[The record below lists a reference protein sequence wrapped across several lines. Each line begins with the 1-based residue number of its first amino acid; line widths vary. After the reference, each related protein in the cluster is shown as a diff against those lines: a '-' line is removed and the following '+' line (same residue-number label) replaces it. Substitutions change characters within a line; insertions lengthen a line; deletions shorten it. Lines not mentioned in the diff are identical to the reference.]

1 MKLLQLFRRR
11 RSKWLPALALLLAW
25 LGMARAVEFAE
36 CPRGL
41 TTAPVVLS
49 DAVDRALCTSPKTR
63 GAWANVKAAAAVVGE
78 SKAAYLPTLDATAE
92 YEQEHVATQVR
103 DAPELNSSF
112 SDRVLTGTVSL
123 QWLLFDFGNRSAT
136 LADSRQMLAV
146 AQATQNETL
155 QNVVAGVAKDY
166 FSAQIALAKVHSTLE
181 VETAATH
188 TLEGAT
194 ARVEKGVA
202 AITDQLQADTA
213 RLQAAYDRVKAEN
226 DLRVALGVL
235 ATDMNLAPDTPVSLA
250 TTDLSSRPDAG
261 FTQSVHDLIE
271 EAVETHPSVVA
282 AEARWQAALAKVR
295 EVRAQGLPT
304 LDVVGQLSYST
315 QPVSAS
321 LGQEEQ
327 PARTRD
333 NYIGLKFSV
342 PLFEGLGRLNQ
353 IREAEA
359 DAEAQEENL
368 RDVKRSAANEV
379 WLSLQ
384 TLQSDAENLRLTDAL
399 VQRAKESLT
408 AVDKRYLS
416 GVGSILELL
425 NSQNTLAQ
433 AQQQQIQ
440 AQFDWRNARIHL
452 LLSLGRLGKSDI
464 H

>member
-1 MKLLQLFRRR
+1 MKPLQLYRRR
-11 RSKWLPALALLLAW
+11 RSKWLPATVLLLAC
-25 LGMARAVEFAE
+25 LGEARAVELAE
-36 CPRGL
+36 CSHGP
-41 TTAPVVLS
+41 TAAPILLS

-78 SKAAYLPTLDATAE
+78 SKAAYLPTLDATVE
-92 YEQEHVATQVR
+92 YDQQHVATQVR
-103 DAPELNSSF
+103 DSPDLNSSF
-112 SDRVLTGTVSL
+112 SARVFTGTVSL

-136 LADSRQMLAV
+136 LANSRQMLAV

-155 QNVVAGVAKDY
+155 QNVVATVAKDY
-166 FSAQIALAKVHSTLE
+166 FSAQIALAKVRSTLE

-213 RLQAAYDRVKAEN
+213 HLQAAYDRVKAEN
-226 DLRVALGVL
+226 DLRVSLGVL
-235 ATDMNLAPDTPVSLA
+235 AIDMDLPPDTPVSLA
-250 TTDLSSRPDAG
+250 GTDLGAQPDSS
-261 FTQSVHDLIE
+261 FTQSVHDLVE
-271 EAVETHPSVVA
+271 EAVETHPSVLA
-282 AEARWQAALAKVR
+282 AQARWQAALAKVR
-295 EVRAQGLPT
+295 EVRAQGLPS
-304 LDVVGQLSYST
+304 LNMVGQLSYST

-333 NYIGLKFSV
+333 NYVGLKFSV

-379 WLSLQ
+379 WSSLQ
-384 TLQSDAENLRLTDAL
+384 TLQSDTENLRLTGAL

-408 AVDKRYLS
+408 AVDRRYLS

-425 NSQNTLAQ
+425 NSQNTVAQ
-433 AQQQQIQ
+433 AEQQQIQ

-452 LLSLGRLGKSDI
+452 LLSLGRLGQSDI
-464 H
+464 R

>member
-1 MKLLQLFRRR
+1 MQRICRL
-11 RSKWLPALALLLAW
+11 RSKSLPATALLLAC
-25 LGMARAVEFAE
+25 LGEVHAVELTE
-36 CPRGL
+36 CPHGP
-41 TTAPVVLS
+41 TAAPILLS

-78 SKAAYLPTLDATAE
+78 GKAAYLPTLDATAE
-92 YEQEHVATQVR
+92 YDYQHVSTQVR
-103 DAPELNSSF
+103 DSPELNSSF
-112 SDRVLTGTVSL
+112 TDRVFTGTVSL

-136 LADSRQMLAV
+136 LANDRQLLAV

-155 QNVVAGVAKDY
+155 QNVVAAVAKDY
-166 FSAQIALAKVHSTLE
+166 FGAQIALAKVHSTLE
-181 VETAATH
+181 VEAAASH

-213 RLQAAYDRVKAEN
+213 HLQAAYDRVKAEN

-235 ATDMNLAPDTPVSLA
+235 AIDMDLAPDTPLSLA
-250 TTDLSSRPDAG
+250 GTDLSTPPDAG
-261 FTQSVHDLIE
+261 FTQSVHNLVE
-271 EAVETHPSVVA
+271 EAVETHPAVVA
-282 AEARWQAALAKVR
+282 AEAQWQAALAKIRV
-295 EVRAQGLPT
+295 VRAQGLPS
-304 LDVVGQLSYST
+304 VNMVGQLSYST

-327 PARTRD
+327 PAKTRD
-333 NYIGLKFSV
+333 NYIGLKLSV

-359 DAEAQEENL
+359 DAEAQEESL
-368 RDVKRSAANEV
+368 REVKRSAASEV
-379 WLSLQ
+379 WSSLQ
-384 TLQSDAENLRLTDAL
+384 TLQSDTENLRLTDAL

-433 AQQQQIQ
+433 AEQQQIQ
-440 AQFDWRNARIHL
+440 AQFDWRNARIHF

-464 H
+464 R